1 METGS
6 VLDLYVPSAARSG
19 ITPHAIIALPR
30 PTNVELLLCYDSQSN
45 IMLSYLII
53 VKFFYYVHL
62 HCYLTDEGVYVNS
75 TGGPI
80 KDTRLQWGEIPSSIG
95 KPVMMTSWYVVFF
108 TMLVS
113 VYSALIGDSH
123 VMGWG
128 SKAIEIR
135 AVENGQLDGVFM
147 HKRTQKLR
155 FLCEKNDKVWQEKH
169 SNDQISFSLSHS
181 SSPPSLFLQGFFAS
195 IRSSSNSQVY
205 FMALNRRMVP
215 Q

>member
-1 METGS
+1 MGGNPLLHWYVRNDDVITI
-6 VLDLYVPSAARSG
+6 LY
-19 ITPHAIIALPR
+19 
-30 PTNVELLLCYDSQSN
+30 
-45 IMLSYLII
+45 
-53 VKFFYYVHL
+53 
-62 HCYLTDEGVYVNS
+62 
-75 TGGPI
+75 
-80 KDTRLQWGEIPSSIG
+80 
-95 KPVMMTSWYVVFF
+95 YVVFY
-108 TMLVS
+108 V
-113 VYSALIGDSH
+113 SALIGDSH

-155 FLCEKNDKVWQEKH
+155 FLCEKNDKVCEINSH
-169 SNDQISFSLSHS
+169 LIYHAVHLYPFSLS
-181 SSPPSLFLQGFFAS
+181 PSLSLSLSLQVFFAS